1 MACVAGPALASEAL
15 VAWRGADG
23 LHWRP
28 LTATSGRPPER
39 VPELVPLG
47 SLWKLFVYAYL
58 ADRGAHEPPYRC
70 VSQPM
75 PGSEDEYCCPPGG
88 SVERDQ
94 ALARSCAPYFDPRRL
109 AIDATD
115 WRHHWQAVEPE
126 AAWLTEL
133 DSMAPQTQVAP
144 AQILAAVASVSAAA
158 RHRARQALLAVL
170 TEGYGRNA
178 WPVLGSSARFKTYSW
193 HDSTGARIG
202 GGAGWLADGTP
213 FWFSGPGASRQV
225 LDRYAAALARTLPAA
240 GDSDDDEA
248 PCVDVRFFARY
259 PIRSLDRRS
268 DGGADVSFANGHRL
282 RLKTLQ
288 DLQIGESSGRIEVT
302 ARLRLEDYVARVI
315 DREGNARDTEA
326 AKALAVAARSYLR
339 QEGRQ
344 QAGCLAIDDDTRHQR
359 VSANPPSAAARAAA
373 RFTEDL
379 TLAVPVRFHK
389 DRSGRNQLAWTRAV
403 ALAQAGARF
412 DAILADAYGDAAI
425 GGSGDGDCRRLA
437 EAEIWLKGAARS
449 WRRQLAALPGYE
461 APAAIT
467 VCALPTGNP
476 YSDQTKNRIYVRDW
490 MSAQGRLTLAHE
502 YVHLAFRFHPD
513 GGNEQFVELTAR
525 SLTSGVPQ

>member
-1 MACVAGPALASEAL
+1 MACLAGPALASEAQ

-28 LTATSGRPPER
+28 LTAVSGRLPER
-39 VPELVPLG
+39 VPLG

-58 ADRGAHEPPYRC
+58 ADRGDHEPPYRC
-70 VSQPM
+70 ASQPA

-88 SVERDQ
+88 SVDRDL

-109 AIDATD
+109 AIDAAD
-115 WRHHWQAVEPE
+115 WRRHWQAGEPE
-126 AAWLTEL
+126 AAWLTDL
-133 DSMAPQTQVAP
+133 AQMTPQTQVAP
-144 AQILAAVASVSAAA
+144 TQILAGLAGISRPA
-158 RHRARQALLAVL
+158 RHQARHALLTVL

-193 HDSTGARIG
+193 HDSAGARIG

-225 LDRYAAALARTLPAA
+225 LDRYAAALARALPAA

-259 PIRSLDRRS
+259 PIRTLDRRS

-288 DLQIGESSGRIEVT
+288 DLQVSDSAGRIEIT
-302 ARLRLEDYVARVI
+302 ARLRLEDYVARVV
-315 DREGNARDTEA
+315 DREGDARDSEA
-326 AKALAVAARSYLR
+326 ARALAVAARSYVQ

-359 VSANPPSAAARAAA
+359 VSANPASSAARAAA

-379 TLAVPVRFHK
+379 TLDVPVRFHK
-389 DRSGRNQLAWTRAV
+389 ERSGRHQLSWARAA
-403 ALAQAGARF
+403 ALARSGARF

-425 GGSGDGDCRRLA
+425 GGTGTGECQRLA
-437 EAEIWLKGAARS
+437 EAEIWLDRAART
-449 WRRQLAALPGYE
+449 WRRQLAARPGYE

-476 YSDQTKNRIYVRDW
+476 YSDQAKSRIYVRDW

-513 GGNEQFVELTAR
+513 GGNEQFVEQTAR